1 MSPMA
6 MTSALT
12 TTASVLPCCR
22 QWVKMLFDGGVA
34 VGTFLMSAGKHP
46 KVPILFA
53 RFYLFC
59 GLSLFFATY
68 TVSVSLALAQPF
80 VRM

>member
-1 MSPMA
+1 

-12 TTASVLPCCR
+12 TAASVLPCCR
-22 QWVKMLFDGGVA
+22 QWVKMFLDGGVA
-34 VGTFLMSAGKHP
+34 VGAFLIAGKHP

-68 TVSVSLALAQPF
+68 TISVSLALAQPF